1 MFKKTLFGLAIT
13 ALFACGTATAGASK
27 EETIGVGTGGVIGA
41 VAGGP
46 VGFILGAAIGAKVG
60 DTFHR
65 KNATIDTLNDE
76 LQASQTTIGALE
88 LDLEALNEDIDA
100 MGDELDHL
108 RSVSHPELTRLL
120 EAGIAMDL
128 LFRTDESALLPSTGD
143 RFAAMGQK
151 LAAMDEVMIRLDG
164 YADTRGDADYNLA
177 LSEKRVTYIRDE
189 LIAAGVAPTR
199 ITTAAH
205 GESKSDDDTPD
216 SYALERRVSLT
227 LSLDRGPALASMP
240 E

>member
-1 MFKKTLFGLAIT
+1 MIKKTLFGTVVVALLAT
-13 ALFACGTATAGASK
+13 APAEAGASK

-46 VGFILGAAIGAKVG
+46 VGFIIGAAIGAKLG
-60 DTFHR
+60 DTLHR
-65 KNATIDTLNDE
+65 KDETIDSLSSELTSSRNTIDE
-76 LQASQTTIGALE
+76 LE
-88 LDLEALNEDIDA
+88 LDLKALNRDIDA

-108 RSVSHPELTRLL
+108 QSVSHPELTRLL

-128 LFRTDESALLPSTGD
+128 LFRTDEHALLPSTGD
-143 RFAAMGQK
+143 RFAVMGRK
-151 LAAMDEVMIRLDG
+151 LAAMDSVRIQLDG
-164 YADTRGDADYNLA
+164 YADSRGNPEYNLA
-177 LSEKRVTYIRDE
+177 LSEKRVKFIRE
-189 LIAAGVAPTR
+189 QLIAAGVAPER

-205 GESKSDDDTPD
+205 GESPSDDETAD

-227 LSLDRGPALASMP
+227 LSLDPVPSLASMP